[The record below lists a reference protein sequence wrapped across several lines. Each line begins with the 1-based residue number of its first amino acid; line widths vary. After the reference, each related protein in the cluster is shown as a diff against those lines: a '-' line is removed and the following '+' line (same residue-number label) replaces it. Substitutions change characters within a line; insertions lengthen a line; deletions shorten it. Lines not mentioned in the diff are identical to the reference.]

1 MANMTRFFNEY
12 NLKKN
17 KNEFMTMKKHEKTQD
32 LLLGIN
38 FLIHPVCMLQSSEIL
53 KSVGSV

>member
-1 MANMTRFFNEY
+1 
-12 NLKKN
+12 
-17 KNEFMTMKKHEKTQD
+17 MTMKKHEKTQD

-53 KSVGSV
+53 ISVGSV